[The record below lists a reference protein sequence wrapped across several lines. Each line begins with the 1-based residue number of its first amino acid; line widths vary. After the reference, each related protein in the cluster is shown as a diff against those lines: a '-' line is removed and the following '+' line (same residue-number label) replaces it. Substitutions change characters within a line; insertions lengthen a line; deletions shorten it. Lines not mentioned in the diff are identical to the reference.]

1 MHGLKTPLR
10 ELGSPYREVC
20 RSIKLE
26 GVSHPTSP
34 KKRVRRMHIRS
45 GQSMQTSGII
55 SPCVGHVECRWFGA
69 KDGRKG

>member
-1 MHGLKTPLR
+1 MHGLKTPFR

-34 KKRVRRMHIRS
+34 KKRVSEGCIFDLGKACKHR
-45 GQSMQTSGII
+45 
-55 SPCVGHVECRWFGA
+55 A
-69 KDGRKG
+69 